1 MIMRNLGWI
10 LEMKKL
16 SALISTLQIFR
27 KISSKQAVWLQGQ
40 IFVNAENFC
49 VVAHIKFFIKFKQ
62 KAFEK
67 NSEEWKMLA
76 SALTY
81 RIPDTWLR
89 QGCLTKLWPSNKYHI
104 NM

>member
-1 MIMRNLGWI
+1 
-10 LEMKKL
+10 MKKL

-49 VVAHIKFFIKFKQ
+49 VVAHIKYFYQIHSIKFDNIIFKQ

-89 QGCLTKLWPSNKYHI
+89 QGCLTKLWPSNKYHF